1 MSDHSFGE
9 RVVVVTGSSTGIGRA
24 IATRFAALGDKV
36 VLHGR
41 TMSRELEQTH
51 SSISE
56 AGGVAAIVTSDYS
69 EESFVDGFV
78 DQVIS
83 RFGTPDVWINNAG
96 GDVLTGGGSEM
107 SLSEKLEFL
116 WRVDVR
122 STLLLSR
129 AVGNLMFEAA
139 ETVEPRLR
147 PSLINVGWDQAWQGM
162 AGESGELFATT
173 KGSIMSMTLSL
184 ARSLA
189 PRVRVNCIAP
199 GWIRTEWGE
208 NAPEAWARRAV
219 SESLMQ
225 RWGEP
230 DDIAGA
236 AVFLS
241 SSDASFISGQIL
253 NVNGGFRTSSE

>member
-173 KGSIMSMTLSL
+173 K
-184 ARSLA
+184 
-189 PRVRVNCIAP
+189 
-199 GWIRTEWGE
+199 
-208 NAPEAWARRAV
+208 
-219 SESLMQ
+219 
-225 RWGEP
+225 
-230 DDIAGA
+230 
-236 AVFLS
+236 
-241 SSDASFISGQIL
+241 
-253 NVNGGFRTSSE
+253 